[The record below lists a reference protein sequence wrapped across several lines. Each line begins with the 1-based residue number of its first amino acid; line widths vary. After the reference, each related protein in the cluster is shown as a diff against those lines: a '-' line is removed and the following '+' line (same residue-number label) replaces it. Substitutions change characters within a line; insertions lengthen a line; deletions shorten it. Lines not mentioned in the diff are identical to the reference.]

1 LKVFKL
7 FHRAGPVESVKTGS
21 KAGYPHPS
29 PLHRSMERELEGEE
43 SRRRK
48 DDLFSFSALVK
59 ITLRNYN

>member
-1 LKVFKL
+1 
-7 FHRAGPVESVKTGS
+7 
-21 KAGYPHPS
+21 
-29 PLHRSMERELEGEE
+29 MERELEGEE